1 VLTKKKRISKK
12 EIKQDKLVNSY
23 YKVLNFYQKYQAKV
37 IIGLAAFALVVIAII
52 LYSNKSTNDNL
63 AAANL
68 LSKVIPIY
76 QSGSYEEAI
85 NGLPTANIVGLKE
98 IVDNYGGTEQGES
111 AKIYLANAYIVTNNI
126 EEAFKLFD
134 DYSGSNPLFKAT
146 SLAGRA
152 SYYEIKKEYEKAADL
167 YKDASRITISNPSN
181 PEFLLKAGINLLK
194 LGRKEE
200 AKAVFLEIKSEYKSA
215 PTTLE
220 LDRYLVQTEN

>member
-1 VLTKKKRISKK
+1 MLTKKKRISKK